1 MIKMANIFTRIFDSI
16 ESDIHSLLDKKEEN
30 NPIQALN
37 HYLRQSEKETEKVR
51 KLIER
56 QRQLKEE
63 FTVERKEADEMADK
77 RKHQAEVAEK
87 AGEKELAEFALNE
100 YEEYAA
106 RAERLTLNEV
116 EAMKQLESLEKRYE
130 EMQHKLKDM
139 RLKRME
145 LMGKENVA
153 RARYEM
159 NKLTGSSAD
168 KSYLKFSEM
177 ERYIENLE
185 SKVTNDYH
193 HHTLDSK
200 IARLEKEMAD
210 NKNKDEKNEK
220 VI

>member
-1 MIKMANIFTRIFDSI
+1 MTNVFTRIFDSI
-16 ESDIHSLLDKKEEN
+16 ESDIHSLLDKKEGK

-37 HYLRQSEKETEKVR
+37 HYLRQSEKETEKV
-51 KLIER
+51 KSLIER
-56 QRQLKEE
+56 QHQLKEE
-63 FTVERKEADEMADK
+63 FTVERKEADNMADK
-77 RKHQAEVAEK
+77 RKQQAEIAEK
-87 AGEKELAEFALNE
+87 AGETELAAFALKE
-100 YEEYAA
+100 FEEYAA
-106 RAERLTLNEV
+106 RAERLTLNEI

-130 EMQHKLKDM
+130 EMRYKLKEM

-159 NKLTGSSAD
+159 DKLTGSSFN
-168 KSYLKFSEM
+168 KSSLKFSEM
-177 ERYIENLE
+177 ERYIEDLE
-185 SKVTNDYH
+185 FKVTNDYN

-210 NKNKDEKNEK
+210 NENEDEQNEK